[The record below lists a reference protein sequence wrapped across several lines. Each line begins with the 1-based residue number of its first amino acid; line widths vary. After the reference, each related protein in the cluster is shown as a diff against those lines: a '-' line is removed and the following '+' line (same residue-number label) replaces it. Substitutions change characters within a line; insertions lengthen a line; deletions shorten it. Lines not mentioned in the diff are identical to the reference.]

1 MVTDIVSSFLKLN
14 LTKTTTCMRKHLNSG
29 MFHTQKE
36 EVCKLSKYICL
47 SFWQLQP
54 GTPWKSTMWKRSG
67 HGNPPPRPLTTGSI
81 RDQGP
86 RGYTELFP
94 QAPHS
99 QWQCN
104 GDAWQ
109 TCPWE
114 TQASSRQPATL
125 PFNLTPSP
133 ALGVRF
139 ALQPDNSTSLPPPCS
154 PFSLSPTFPLAKFLH
169 IEPILAS
176 PPLRTQTNTTMSMN
190 IQPWKLSFDQLN
202 I

>member
-1 MVTDIVSSFLKLN
+1 
-14 LTKTTTCMRKHLNSG
+14 MRKHLNSG

-54 GTPWKSTMWKRSG
+54 GAPWKSTMWKHSG

-81 RDQGP
+81 SDQGS
-86 RGYTELFP
+86 RGYTELFPHFP

-99 QWQCN
+99 QWQCS

-125 PFNLTPSP
+125 SFNLTPSP

-139 ALQPDNSTSLPPPCS
+139 ALQPDNSPSLPPLCS
-154 PFSLSPTFPLAKFLH
+154 PIFSLANISPSK
-169 IEPILAS
+169 ILVHWTYLGIHSTENA
-176 PPLRTQTNTTMSMN
+176 
-190 IQPWKLSFDQLN
+190 D
-202 I
+202 